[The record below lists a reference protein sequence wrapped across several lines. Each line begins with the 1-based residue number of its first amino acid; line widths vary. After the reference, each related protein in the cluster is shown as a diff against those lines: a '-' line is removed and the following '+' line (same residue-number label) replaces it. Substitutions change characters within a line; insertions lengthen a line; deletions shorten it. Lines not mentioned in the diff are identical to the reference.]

1 MCKRKRCRN
10 KDCGVL
16 FVPCPQVPGQ
26 EFCSKKEC
34 QLVRK
39 REWNRKKLS
48 SDPDYK
54 EARKEAQERWKD
66 KNPNYW
72 KEYRA
77 RHPEYTRKN
86 RKQQSIRNRKRRQNP
101 PVSKIVKTDESVP
114 IKNGLTGRYKIIPIR
129 ADMIVKTDECIVEIT
144 AISSG

>member
-16 FVPCPQVPGQ
+16 FVPCRQVPGQ
-26 EFCSKKEC
+26 EYCSRKEC
-34 QLVRK
+34 QQARK
-39 REWNRKKLS
+39 REWNRKKLA

-54 EARKEAQERWKD
+54 EARKEAQKRWKE
-66 KNPNYW
+66 KNPTYW
-72 KEYRA
+72 QEYRA

-86 RKQQSIRNRKRRQNP
+86 RQQQKLRNRQRRQTP
-101 PVSKIVKTDESVP
+101 PMSKIVKTDESIP
-114 IKNGLTGRYKIIPIR
+114 IKDGLTGRYKIIPIR

>member
-16 FVPCPQVPGQ
+16 FVPCRQVPGQ
-26 EFCSKKEC
+26 EYCSRKEC
-34 QLVRK
+34 QQARK
-39 REWNRKKLS
+39 REWNRKKLA

-54 EARKEAQERWKD
+54 KARKEAQERWKK
-66 KNPNYW
+66 KNPSYW

-86 RKQQSIRNRKRRQNP
+86 RQQQRRRNRKRRQNP
-101 PVSKIVKTDESVP
+101 PVSKIAKTDES
-114 IKNGLTGRYKIIPIR
+114 IQINTGSTGRYRMVPLH
-129 ADMIVKTDECIVEIT
+129 ADKFVKTDECIVEII

>member
-16 FVPCPQVPGQ
+16 FVPCRQVPGQ
-26 EFCSKKEC
+26 EYCSRKEC
-34 QLVRK
+34 QQARK
-39 REWNRKKLS
+39 REWNRRKLG

-54 EARKEAQERWKD
+54 EARKEAQKRWKG

-72 KEYRA
+72 KEYRG

-86 RKQQSIRNRKRRQNP
+86 RKQQKRRNRKQRQTP
-101 PVSKIVKTDESVP
+101 PVSKIAKTDELTP
-114 IKNGLTGRYKIIPIR
+114 GKNVLTGRYKIIPIQ
-129 ADMIVKTDECIVEIT
+129 ADKIVKTDECIVEIV